1 MKTYLEIS
9 ISATEH
15 QRELLLPTMTE
26 LGCEGF
32 QETDTALLCYI
43 NKERWTEQS
52 YQTFQSELKSLLGII
67 SSNATVQFRE
77 LKEENWNEQWERT
90 LLPVEVG
97 NTITVKPTWTSYD
110 NPGNRLVILID
121 PKMSFGTGYHET
133 TRLTLRLLE
142 RYIRN
147 GSNVL
152 DVGTGTGILAI
163 ASIKLGAAKAV
174 GIDIDEWSI
183 DNARENIIMNNV
195 ARQVQIENQP
205 VDNFLPQ
212 SFDLITANLTL
223 NTNAELL
230 EQFHSALI
238 PQGILLL
245 SGLLLTDATS
255 MKKQLLEKHF
265 TIIDELIEHEWIAI
279 AAQKSS

>member
-9 ISATEH
+9 ISATEY

-43 NKERWTEQS
+43 NKDRWTEQS
-52 YQTFQSELKSLLGII
+52 YQTFQSELKSLVGII
-67 SSNATVQFRE
+67 SSNASVQFRE
-77 LKEENWNEQWERT
+77 LKEENWNDQWERT

-97 NTITVKPTWTSYD
+97 NSITIKPTWTSYD

-133 TRLTLRLLE
+133 TRLTLSLLE

-147 GSNVL
+147 DSTVL

-163 ASIKLGAAKAV
+163 ASVKLGAAKAV

-183 DNARENIIMNNV
+183 DNARENIVINNV
-195 ARQVQIENQP
+195 SQQVQIENQP
-205 VDNFLPQ
+205 VENFLPQ

-223 NTNAELL
+223 NTNVELL
-230 EQFHSALI
+230 EQFHSVLI
-238 PQGILLL
+238 PHGILLL
-245 SGLLLTDATS
+245 SGLLTSDGPS
-255 MKKQLLEKHF
+255 MKNHLQEKHF
-265 TIIDELIEHEWIAI
+265 TVIDELIEHEWIAI

>member
-9 ISATEH
+9 ISATEY

-43 NKERWTEQS
+43 NKDRWTEKS
-52 YQTFQSELKSLLGII
+52 YQTFQSELKSLVGII
-67 SSNATVQFRE
+67 SSNASVQFRE
-77 LKEENWNEQWERT
+77 LKEENWNDQWERT

-97 NTITVKPTWTSYD
+97 KTITIKPTWTSYD

-133 TRLTLRLLE
+133 TRLTLSLLE
-142 RYIRN
+142 RYIRKD
-147 GSNVL
+147 STVL

-163 ASIKLGAAKAV
+163 ASVKLGAAKAV

-183 DNARENIIMNNV
+183 DNARENIVINNV
-195 ARQVQIENQP
+195 SQQVHIENRP
-205 VDNFLPQ
+205 VENFLPQ
-212 SFDLITANLTL
+212 SFELITANLTL
-223 NTNAELL
+223 NTNVELL
-230 EQFHSALI
+230 EQFHSVLI
-238 PQGILLL
+238 PHGILLL
-245 SGLLLTDATS
+245 SGLLTSDGQS
-255 MKKQLLEKHF
+255 MKDHLLEKHF
-265 TIIDELIEHEWIAI
+265 TVIEELMEHEWIAI